1 VHDQLAHAL
10 ASGLVRPA
18 LDVTL
23 ETLNVA
29 EHLRE
34 VLPDRG
40 LVRGRIVS
48 CSGDA
53 AMSLALQV
61 VSRATQ
67 DGSWLAAVGV
77 DHLGLVAAHEHRVAL
92 ERLVVVNPG
101 DVVGDW
107 VAAVGIA
114 VEGFGVVL
122 LNVPRGLSA
131 RDAQRIT
138 TRIQSRRAVA
148 VCVDSTR
155 RVAGG
160 QGFVPDVVLHTTT
173 VAWHGIDEGSGHV
186 RSREVC
192 VEVSGRRVARPSR
205 HTLHHVG

>member
-1 VHDQLAHAL
+1 
-10 ASGLVRPA
+10 
-18 LDVTL
+18 
-23 ETLNVA
+23 
-29 EHLRE
+29 
-34 VLPDRG
+34 
-40 LVRGRIVS
+40 
-48 CSGDA
+48 
-53 AMSLALQV
+53 
-61 VSRATQ
+61 
-67 DGSWLAAVGV
+67 
-77 DHLGLVAAHEHRVAL
+77 
-92 ERLVVVNPG
+92 LVVVNPG

-160 QGFVPDVVLHTTT
+160 QGLVPDVVLHTTT